1 MNAFFNFTETKVVE
15 SPPWKVKIEES
26 TTVNLEELDSPI
38 SMKVDFSNSNTKME
52 FLLSEDKETPI
63 TEDDRES
70 IKEETGWS
78 DDIVDAL
85 IETKTTK
92 GQYEVYR
99 DADLHECVIND
110 RLCLCKDI
118 DMDYVDEKTGMTN
131 RELMEKGRSPIDS
144 KTGEKIELHHMGQDY
159 NGPLV
164 ELNENSEHGD
174 GNHKTLHPKHEDSFR
189 QEPGKEYAYNYEKI
203 QYWKARAAEGSEL

>member
-1 MNAFFNFTETKVVE
+1 MNAFFNFTETKVLE
-15 SPPWKVKIEES
+15 NPPWKVKIEES
-26 TTVNLEELDSPI
+26 TTVNLEDLDTPI
-38 SMKVDFSNSNTKME
+38 SMKVDFSDGNTKME
-52 FLLSEDKETPI
+52 FLVSEDMETPI

-92 GQYEVYR
+92 AQYEVYR
-99 DADLHECVIND
+99 DADLHECVVNN

-118 DMDYVDEKTGMTN
+118 DMDYVNEKTGMTN
-131 RELMEKGRSPIDS
+131 RELMELGRSPYDS
-144 KTGEKIELHHMGQDY
+144 KTGEKIELHHMGQEYD
-159 NGPLV
+159 GPLV

-189 QEPGKEYAYNYEKI
+189 QEPEKEYAYNYEKK
-203 QYWKARAAEGSEL
+203 QYWKTRAAEGSEL